1 MAKGITTVT
10 EPRGSDERLAEA
22 FRALGDT
29 HGTEVPEDL
38 RERIWLAVSGDLP
51 PEERRELVER
61 TVTDPGMRRGLA
73 RRERVVAGVAG
84 LRGWW
89 GRVARLGLAARWAPR
104 WLAAAAVLLLGTTI
118 GVVSLLN
125 PPPGDEFRASSGC
138 VVESLVPA
146 DVALPRDAF
155 RLRWTPGPEG
165 SRYQVRVTTED
176 LQVLATA
183 ADLTA
188 PEFVVEP
195 AVLAGCPVEPACSGR
210 WMCRSRTANGSRLQ
224 RSSHGWSEG
233 NRARRRSIGEDE
245 RFHAHVEKE
254 PRPCSKPSR

>member
-1 MAKGITTVT
+1 MPDREGDPTVT

-38 RERIWLAVSGDLP
+38 RERIWLAVSGALT

-61 TVTDPGMRRGLA
+61 TVTDPGCAEAWRVA
-73 RRERVVAGVAG
+73 QRVVAGVAG
-84 LRGWW
+84 FRGWW
-89 GRVARLGLAARWAPR
+89 GRGACTRPATRWAPR

-125 PPPGDEFRASSGC
+125 RPPGDEFRASPGF

-146 DVALPRDAF
+146 DMALPRDAF

-188 PEFVVEP
+188 PEFAVEP
-195 AVLAGCPVEPACSGR
+195 AVLAGLPGGASVFWQVDVSLPNGERLTSSTFITRVE
-210 WMCRSRTANGSRLQ
+210 
-224 RSSHGWSEG
+224 
-233 NRARRRSIGEDE
+233 
-245 RFHAHVEKE
+245 
-254 PRPCSKPSR
+254 